1 MSQDKASFSRL
12 RAYLWP
18 IHAFELRKFLPL
30 LIMAFFIGFNYN
42 ILRNMKDALLIT
54 AKSSGAEVIPFIK
67 VWGIVPGAFLMTF
80 IYSRLNNRM
89 QRDKVFY
96 SMVTIFLVFFA
107 LFTFV
112 IYPIRDHLHPHA
124 TADLLQTILPHG
136 FKGLIAMFRYWTF
149 SSFYIMS
156 ELWSS
161 AILSMLFWGFANE
174 VTRLGEAK
182 RFYGLIAIGLNLA
195 AVSSGQVSVFLTSDF
210 LHSHFSII
218 ENPWHQSVVLLTLV
232 VMLSGAAILGVYRY
246 LTKEVIQSDKS
257 SEQLEQRSQKMKM
270 SMRENFALLG
280 RSKYLL
286 YVATIVLAYNI
297 VINLVE
303 VIWKDQVRALYPEPG
318 SFNAYMSQ
326 ITTITGII
334 SFFTSLLISGQL
346 LRRFGWTPAALITPI
361 ILLGTSVAFFFF
373 FFGGEKLMG
382 ALALVGTS
390 PLALVV
396 FIGSMQNCLCR
407 ASKFT
412 LFDSTKEMAFI
423 PLSMSDK
430 LKGKAAID
438 GVGSRLGKSGGSLI
452 HQGLLMVFGTVAAS
466 AHLVAGA
473 IFLIIIFW
481 IAAVL
486 GLGKRFNALTGEKVK
501 PAPQPEYEAEQ
512 EPEHETALT

>member
-1 MSQDKASFSRL
+1 MSKDNASFSRL

-30 LIMAFFIGFNYN
+30 LVMAFFIGFNYN

-54 AKSSGAEVIPFIK
+54 AKDSGAEVLPFIK
-67 VWGIVPGAFLMTF
+67 VWGIVPGALLMTF
-80 IYSRLNNRM
+80 VYSRLSNKLA
-89 QRDKVFY
+89 RDRVFY
-96 SMVTIFLVFFA
+96 AMITIFLSFFA

-112 IYPIRDHLHPHA
+112 IYPLRDFFHPHE
-124 TADLLQTILPHG
+124 TADYLQSHLPTG
-136 FKGLIAMFRYWTF
+136 FMGLIAMFRYWTF

-195 AVSSGQVSVFLTSDF
+195 AVSSGQVSVFLTGDF
-210 LHSHFSII
+210 IRSHLNIT
-218 ENPWHQSVVLLTLV
+218 ENPWHQSIILLTCA
-232 VMLSGAAILGVYRY
+232 VMVSGLAIMAIYRY
-246 LTKEVIQSDKS
+246 LTREVLPNDVSG
-257 SEQLEQRSQKMKM
+257 EPLEKRPKKMKM

-280 RSKYLL
+280 KSKYLL
-286 YVATIVLAYNI
+286 YVAIIVLSYNI

-303 VIWKDQVRALYPEPG
+303 VIWKDQVRALYPNPND
-318 SFNAYMSQ
+318 FNGYMSQ

-346 LRRFGWTPAALITPI
+346 IRRFGWTLAGLITPI
-361 ILLGTSVAFFFF
+361 ILLVTCVGFFFF
-373 FFGGEKLMG
+373 FFGSD
-382 ALALVGTS
+382 ALVGTLVMFGTS

-396 FIGSMQNCLCR
+396 FFGSMQNCLSR

-412 LFDSTKEMAFI
+412 LFDATKEMAFI
-423 PLSMSDK
+423 PLNMETK

-438 GVGSRLGKSGGSLI
+438 GVGSRLGKSGGSII
-452 HQGLLMVFGTVAAS
+452 HQGLLVVFSSIAAS
-466 AHLVAGA
+466 AHIVAGI
-473 IFLIIIFW
+473 IFLVIIFW
-481 IAAVL
+481 IGAVL
-486 GLGKRFNALTGEKVK
+486 SLGKQFNALTAPKPESK
-501 PAPQPEYEAEQ
+501 PAPEPAE
-512 EPEHETALT
+512 EPTAELVS

>member
-1 MSQDKASFSRL
+1 MSQNKGGFSRL

-18 IHAFELRKFLPL
+18 IHSFELRKFLPL

-67 VWGIVPGAFLMTF
+67 VWGILPGAFLMTF
-80 IYSRLNNRM
+80 LYSRLNNRL
-89 QRDKVFY
+89 QRDRVFY
-96 SMVTIFLVFFA
+96 AMITIFLAFFT

-112 IYPIRDHLHPHA
+112 IYPIRDYIHPHQ
-124 TADLLQTILPHG
+124 TADFLQNHLPAG

-182 RFYGLIAIGLNLA
+182 RFYGLIAIGLNVA
-195 AVSSGQVSVFLTSDF
+195 AISSGQVSVFVTSDY
-210 LHSHFSII
+210 LRSVVAIT
-218 ENPWHQSVVLLTLV
+218 ENPWHQSIIFLTLV
-232 VMLSGAAILGVYRY
+232 VLLSGAAIMGIYRY
-246 LTKEVIQSDKS
+246 VTKEVLPNDSGD
-257 SEQLEQRSQKMKM
+257 EPLEQRPAKMKM

-286 YVATIVLAYNI
+286 YVTIIVLAYNI
-297 VINLVE
+297 VINLIE
-303 VIWKDQVRALYPEPG
+303 VIWKDQVRTLHPHPND
-318 SFNAYMSQ
+318 FNAYMSQ

-346 LRRFGWTPAALITPI
+346 IRRFGWTPAAVITPI
-361 ILLGTSVAFFFF
+361 ILLITSLLFFFF
-373 FFGGEKLMG
+373 FFGREQLAG
-382 ALALVGTS
+382 ALAMFGTS

-396 FIGSMQNCLCR
+396 LFGSMQNCLCR

-423 PLSMSDK
+423 PLGMSEK

-452 HQGLLMVFGTVAAS
+452 HQGLLVVFSSIAAS
-466 AHLVAGA
+466 AHIVAG
-473 IFLIIIFW
+473 ILFIVIIFW
-481 IAAVL
+481 IGAAL
-486 GLGKRFNALTGEKVK
+486 SLGKQFNVLSTTKRPIPK
-501 PAPQPEYEAEQ
+501 PAESEKPAE
-512 EPEHETALT
+512 LISN